1 MPVPRLWNKR
11 FITILSR
18 QVEGDGPGSA
28 STCPMFR
35 VVVFSSGSPKGIGT
49 LIERI
54 HREVPGAR
62 VCGVLLERRPGKSFG
77 KRLSNFGGNLG
88 DWDFVRYAGKR
99 ALGAASRL
107 PLRLATLGLR
117 AVHAAQPANNNGESM
132 NEIGERLGCK
142 FHVTTDCHCEES
154 LQFVRS
160 LNADLG
166 LVYGTRILK
175 PCLFRIPR
183 QGSINIHKRK
193 VPDYRGG
200 GPVGLWEML
209 DGQPEIG
216 VTVHEVEEQLDAGA
230 IVNSATIAIEPFD
243 TLRSLATKAHIV
255 ANDLLVRSV
264 AQYAAGSVQRTPQNG
279 ESRMFKNPRPSQLE
293 QYEKEL
299 ALRRPGFRASRGR
312 STGKLL
318 LRSSLGLPLV
328 AMRNWR
334 ARMRSRFPVT
344 ILFHHL
350 VADRPHGLGISTEAF
365 IRQIEFLRA
374 FYRIVSMKDA
384 LALLGSGDVKAPTVV
399 LTIDDGY
406 RDNFLTLRAIREVL
420 DVPMTLFVSTGIVS
434 TGSRFPHDV
443 RHGNQGFE
451 PLTWDQVVRL
461 RKDGFEIGSHTR
473 THFDCGSR
481 DVERLK
487 DEIVGSRQELEGHLG
502 ERVEMFSFPFGLAQ
516 NMSPEAMAIASQ
528 NYRYVFSAYG
538 GNNVAPSQH
547 LKRWAHPNDL
557 WELELMIQ
565 GVLEFGPR
573 INAVKTCEMAN
584 PLPALRADLSQ
595 RERGDAA

>member
-1 MPVPRLWNKR
+1 
-11 FITILSR
+11 
-18 QVEGDGPGSA
+18 
-28 STCPMFR
+28 MFR
-35 VVVFSSGSPKGIGT
+35 VVVFSSGSAGGIAT
-49 LIERI
+49 LVERI
-54 HREVPGAR
+54 QREVPGAR
-62 VCGVLLERRPGKSFG
+62 VCGVLLERRPGKSFS
-77 KRLSNFGGNLG
+77 KRLSNFKNNLG
-88 DWDFVRYAGKR
+88 DWDFVQYAGKR
-99 ALGAASRL
+99 TLSSASRI
-107 PLRLATLGLR
+107 PLRLATRVLH
-117 AVHAAQPANNNGESM
+117 AVHGARPAADPSESLDQ
-132 NEIGERLGCK
+132 ISQRLGCK
-142 FHVTTDCHCEES
+142 FHLTADCHGAES
-154 LQFVRS
+154 LAFVRG
-160 LNADLG
+160 LDADLG

-183 QGSINIHKRK
+183 HGSINIHKRK

-243 TLRSLATKAHIV
+243 TLRSLATKAHVV

-264 AQYAAGSVQRTPQNG
+264 AQYAAGTVQRVAQIG

-293 QYEKEL
+293 RYKKEL
-299 ALRRPGFRASRGR
+299 FQRRPGFRASRGR
-312 STGKLL
+312 SAAKLM
-318 LRSSLGLPLV
+318 LRSALGLPLV
-328 AMRNWR
+328 AMRNWQ
-334 ARMRSRFPVT
+334 ARLRGGFPVT

-350 VADRPHGLGISTEAF
+350 VADRPHGLGISTEGF
-365 IRQIEFLRA
+365 IRQIEFLRT

-384 LALLGSGDVKAPTVV
+384 LAVLLSGNVTAPTVV

-434 TGSRFPHDV
+434 AGSRFPHDV
-443 RHGNQGFE
+443 RHGNEGFE

-481 DVERLK
+481 DVALLR
-487 DEIVGSRQELEGHLG
+487 DEIVGSKQDLEEYLG
-502 ERVEMFSFPFGLAQ
+502 ERIEMFSFPFGLPQ
-516 NMSPEAMAIASQ
+516 NMSPEAVAIAAQ
-528 NYRYVFSAYG
+528 NYRYLFSAYG
-538 GNNVAPSQH
+538 GNNFVSGQH

-565 GVLEFGPR
+565 GVLEFVPR
-573 INAVKTCEMAN
+573 NNVVETSGISN
-584 PLPALRADLSQ
+584 PHPALRADLSR